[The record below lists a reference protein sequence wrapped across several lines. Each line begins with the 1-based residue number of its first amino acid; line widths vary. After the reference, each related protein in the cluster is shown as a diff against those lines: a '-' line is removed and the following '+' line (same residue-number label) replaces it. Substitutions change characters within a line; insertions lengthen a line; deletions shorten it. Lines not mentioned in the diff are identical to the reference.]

1 MNLINQL
8 VKKGVLNDLL
18 ARDILNRLESK
29 DILRPDDDL
38 IKLGINEE
46 DIKNVR
52 SYVSGIPLYEKDIS
66 ISIANLSYIDEQFSR
81 EYSVLPVDFLENKLI
96 IGIVD
101 FEKEG
106 ALMAIEKNCLE
117 KKVNYEL
124 RVISH
129 SEYEKGSEIYYDYES
144 IKKDSNFVLN
154 DVKSG
159 ANVAASRDVL
169 DISDAADLNK
179 INSLEDGVDKI
190 VNTILKEAIE
200 IKASDIHIEHVG
212 DNVKIRYRIDGVLE
226 QKLLLPV
233 TIHAS
238 LTARIKILCDMKIDE
253 KRKPQDGRFSIKLD
267 RHKIDFRVSSMP
279 GYYGEKIVMRILDS
293 FRGVKKLEDIGFN
306 KTHLEQIRKAL
317 ERPYG
322 MILISGPTGSGK
334 TTTLYS
340 MINEIDREKRNV
352 VSLEDPIEYNVPNMN
367 QSQIF
372 PEIGYDFAS
381 GLRSVLR
388 QDPDVIM
395 VGEIRDDETAQL
407 AIQAALT
414 GHLVFSTIHTN
425 NSIGVISRLIDMG
438 VDPYLIAP
446 TLCLSIAQRLVPQ
459 IYPKCVS
466 PIADSEM
473 MKMLKDKQFLDLPD
487 IFKEELNLNRNF
499 NEAVP
504 VEECPIG
511 TRGRVP
517 VLEILEIDS
526 DIQKAIVKKM
536 TDDELY
542 DLARSKGMITMKEDA
557 MLKSM
562 EGIIPFVEIAGL

>member
-1 MNLINQL
+1 MNLLNQL
-8 VKKGVLNDLL
+8 VKRGLINDLL
-18 ARDILNRLESK
+18 ARDIINRLDSE

-38 IKLGINEE
+38 IKLGVSEQ
-46 DIKNVR
+46 DIKNIR
-52 SYVSGIPLYEKDIS
+52 SEMSGILPYDKEIS

-81 EYSVLPVDFLENKLI
+81 QYNVLPIDFLENKLI

-101 FEKEG
+101 FEKDG
-106 ALMAIEKNCLE
+106 ALGAIERDCLE
-117 KKVNYEL
+117 KKVGYEL
-124 RVISH
+124 RVISYG
-129 SEYEKGSEIYYDYES
+129 EYEKGSEVYYDYES
-144 IKKDSNFVLN
+144 IKKDANFVLN

-159 ANVAASRDVL
+159 ANAAAVKDVL
-169 DISDAADLNK
+169 DISDSKSISTVDSNE
-179 INSLEDGVDKI
+179 NSVEDI
-190 VNTILKEAIE
+190 VNIILKEAIDL
-200 IKASDIHIEHVG
+200 KASDIHIEHVG
-212 DNVKIRYRIDGVLE
+212 ENVKVRYRIDGVLQ
-226 QKLLLPV
+226 QKLLLPA
-233 TIHAS
+233 TLHAS
-238 LTARIKILCDMKIDE
+238 LTARLKILSDMKIDE

-306 KTHLEQIRKAL
+306 KVHLEQIRKAL
-317 ERPYG
+317 ERPFG
-322 MILISGPTGSGK
+322 LILISGPTGSGK

-340 MINEIDREKRNV
+340 MVNQIDREKRNV

-381 GLRSVLR
+381 GLRSILR

-395 VGEIRDDETAQL
+395 VGEIRDAETAQL

-425 NSIGVISRLIDMG
+425 NSIGIISRLTDMG

-446 TLCLSIAQRLVPQ
+446 TLCLAIAQRLVPQ
-459 IYPKCVS
+459 IYPKCIS
-466 PIADSEM
+466 EIKDSEM
-473 MKMLKDKQFLDLPD
+473 MQAVKDKQFADLPQVYKD
-487 IFKEELNLNRNF
+487 ELNLNRNF

-504 VEECPIG
+504 VEECPTG
-511 TRGRVP
+511 TRGRIP
-517 VLEILEIDS
+517 VLEILEIDN
-526 DIQKAIVKKM
+526 DIQNAILKKVG
-536 TDDELY
+536 DDKLY
-542 DLARSKGMITMKEDA
+542 EIAREKGMITMKEDA

-562 EGIIPFVEIAGL
+562 DGIVPFVEIAGL

>member
-1 MNLINQL
+1 MNLLNQL
-8 VKKGVLNDLL
+8 VKRGLINDLL
-18 ARDILNRLESK
+18 ARDIINRLDSK
-29 DILRPDDDL
+29 DILRPDGDL
-38 IKLGINEE
+38 IKLGVSEQ
-46 DIKNVR
+46 DIKNIR
-52 SYVSGIPLYEKDIS
+52 SEMSGILVYDKEIS

-81 EYSVLPVDFLENKLI
+81 QYNVLPIDFLENKLI

-101 FEKEG
+101 FEKDG
-106 ALMAIEKNCLE
+106 ALGAIERNCLE
-117 KKVNYEL
+117 KRVGYEL
-124 RVISH
+124 RIISY
-129 SEYEKGSEIYYDYES
+129 SEYEKGSEVYYDYES
-144 IKKDSNFVLN
+144 IKKDANFVLN

-159 ANVAASRDVL
+159 ANAAAVRDVL
-169 DISDAADLNK
+169 DISDSKSISTVDSNE
-179 INSLEDGVDKI
+179 NSVEDI
-190 VNTILKEAIE
+190 VNIILKEAIDL
-200 IKASDIHIEHVG
+200 KASDIHIEHVG
-212 DNVKIRYRIDGVLE
+212 EHVKVRYRIDGVLQ
-226 QKLLLPV
+226 QKLLLPA
-233 TIHAS
+233 TLHAS
-238 LTARIKILCDMKIDE
+238 LTARLKILSDMKIDE

-306 KTHLEQIRKAL
+306 KVHLEQIRKAL
-317 ERPYG
+317 ERPFG
-322 MILISGPTGSGK
+322 LILISGPTGSGK

-340 MINEIDREKRNV
+340 MVNQIDREKRNV

-381 GLRSVLR
+381 GLRSILR

-395 VGEIRDDETAQL
+395 VGEIRDAETAQL

-425 NSIGVISRLIDMG
+425 NSIGIISRLTDMG

-446 TLCLSIAQRLVPQ
+446 TLCLAIAQRLVPQ

-466 PIADSEM
+466 EIKDSEM
-473 MKMLKDKQFLDLPD
+473 MQAVKDKQFADLPQEYKD
-487 IFKEELNLNRNF
+487 ELNLNRNF

-504 VEECPIG
+504 VEECPTG
-511 TRGRVP
+511 TRGRIP
-517 VLEILEIDS
+517 VLEILEIDN
-526 DIQKAIVKKM
+526 DIQNAILRKVG
-536 TDDELY
+536 DDKLY
-542 DLARSKGMITMKEDA
+542 EIAREKGMITMKEDA

-562 EGIIPFVEIAGL
+562 DGIVPFVEIAGL

>member
-1 MNLINQL
+1 MNLLNQL
-8 VKKGVLNDLL
+8 VKRGLINDLL
-18 ARDILNRLESK
+18 ARDIINRLDSE

-38 IKLGINEE
+38 IKLGVSEQ
-46 DIKNVR
+46 DIKNIR
-52 SYVSGIPLYEKDIS
+52 SEMSGILPYEKEIS

-81 EYSVLPVDFLENKLI
+81 QYNVLPIDFLENKLI

-101 FEKEG
+101 FEKDG
-106 ALMAIEKNCLE
+106 ALGAIERNCLE
-117 KKVNYEL
+117 KKVGYEL
-124 RVISH
+124 RVISYG
-129 SEYEKGSEIYYDYES
+129 EYEKGSEVYYDYES
-144 IKKDSNFVLN
+144 IKKDANFVLN

-159 ANVAASRDVL
+159 ANAAATRDVL
-169 DISDAADLNK
+169 DISDSKSISTVDSNE
-179 INSLEDGVDKI
+179 NSVEDI
-190 VNTILKEAIE
+190 VNIILKEAIDL
-200 IKASDIHIEHVG
+200 KASDIHIEHVG
-212 DNVKIRYRIDGVLE
+212 ENVKVRYRIDGVLQ
-226 QKLLLPV
+226 QKLLLPA
-233 TIHAS
+233 TLHAS
-238 LTARIKILCDMKIDE
+238 LTARLKILSDMKIDE

-306 KTHLEQIRKAL
+306 KVHLEQIRKAL
-317 ERPYG
+317 ERPFG
-322 MILISGPTGSGK
+322 LILISGPTGSGK

-340 MINEIDREKRNV
+340 MVNQIDREKRNV

-381 GLRSVLR
+381 GLRSILR

-395 VGEIRDDETAQL
+395 VGEIRDAETAQL

-425 NSIGVISRLIDMG
+425 NSIGIISRLTDMG

-446 TLCLSIAQRLVPQ
+446 TLCLAIAQRLVPQ
-459 IYPKCVS
+459 IYPKCIS
-466 PIADSEM
+466 EIKDSEM
-473 MKMLKDKQFLDLPD
+473 MQAVKDKQFADLPQVYKD
-487 IFKEELNLNRNF
+487 ELNLNRNF

-504 VEECPIG
+504 VEECPTG
-511 TRGRVP
+511 TRGRIP
-517 VLEILEIDS
+517 VLEILEIDN
-526 DIQKAIVKKM
+526 DIQNAILKKVG
-536 TDDELY
+536 DDKLY
-542 DLARSKGMITMKEDA
+542 EIAREKGMITMKEDA

-562 EGIIPFVEIAGL
+562 DGIVPFVEIAGL

>member
-1 MNLINQL
+1 MNLLNQL
-8 VKKGVLNDLL
+8 VKRGLINDLL
-18 ARDILNRLESK
+18 ARDIINRLDSE

-38 IKLGINEE
+38 IKLGVSEQ
-46 DIKNVR
+46 DIKNIR
-52 SYVSGIPLYEKDIS
+52 SEMSGILPYEKEIS

-81 EYSVLPVDFLENKLI
+81 QYNVLPIDFLENKLI

-101 FEKEG
+101 FEKDG
-106 ALMAIEKNCLE
+106 ALGAIERNCLE
-117 KKVNYEL
+117 KKVGYEL
-124 RVISH
+124 RVISYG
-129 SEYEKGSEIYYDYES
+129 EYEKGSEVYYDYES
-144 IKKDSNFVLN
+144 IKKDANFVLN

-159 ANVAASRDVL
+159 ANAAATRDVL
-169 DISDAADLNK
+169 DISDSKSISTVDSNE
-179 INSLEDGVDKI
+179 NSVEDI
-190 VNTILKEAIE
+190 VNIILKEAIDL
-200 IKASDIHIEHVG
+200 KASDIHIEHVG
-212 DNVKIRYRIDGVLE
+212 ENVKVRYRIDGVLQ
-226 QKLLLPV
+226 QKLLLPA
-233 TIHAS
+233 TLHAS
-238 LTARIKILCDMKIDE
+238 LTARLKILSDMKIDE

-306 KTHLEQIRKAL
+306 KVHLEQIRKAL
-317 ERPYG
+317 ERPFG
-322 MILISGPTGSGK
+322 LILISGPTGSGK

-340 MINEIDREKRNV
+340 MVNQIDREKRNV

-381 GLRSVLR
+381 GLRSILR

-395 VGEIRDDETAQL
+395 VGEIRDAETAQL

-425 NSIGVISRLIDMG
+425 NSIGIISRLTDMG

-446 TLCLSIAQRLVPQ
+446 TLCLAIAQRLVPQ
-459 IYPKCVS
+459 IYPKCIS
-466 PIADSEM
+466 EIKDSEM
-473 MKMLKDKQFLDLPD
+473 MQAVKEKQFADLPQVYKD
-487 IFKEELNLNRNF
+487 ELNLNRNF

-504 VEECPIG
+504 VEECPTG
-511 TRGRVP
+511 TRGRIP
-517 VLEILEIDS
+517 VLEILEIDN
-526 DIQKAIVKKM
+526 DIQNAILKKVG
-536 TDDELY
+536 DDKLY
-542 DLARSKGMITMKEDA
+542 EIAREKGMITMKEDA

-562 EGIIPFVEIAGL
+562 DGIVPFVEIAGL